1 MARLEVDRTPC
12 AGITQIRFEGLR
24 VSPALSALCAPLS
37 DVKLSR
43 ANLAPSGVLCRVRVV
58 AVTEPSTVHRAKP
71 GEEIDW
77 TIPAAHGAEPDRPP
91 QPRRR
96 LLGDRIGSVEVLAA
110 ILVLLVVFRGP
121 VADAISN
128 PRLQTWT
135 TVFVSVMVQ
144 ATPFLVFGVA
154 LSAVIAV
161 YVPRSFWARALP
173 RHPALAVPV
182 ASCAGVVLP
191 GCECGSVPIAGS
203 LMRRGVTPAAALAF
217 LLAAPAINP
226 IVLTATAVAFPN
238 NPEMVV
244 GRGVASLIVAMIMG
258 WMWLRL
264 GRADWIRLPARPD
277 DGAAKGRAFWS
288 AVRHDVVHAGGFLV
302 LGAMAAATI
311 NVVVPERWL
320 LTLAD
325 NPVLSVL
332 ALALLAVL
340 LSICSEAD
348 AFVAASLSQFSL
360 TSRLVFLVVGP
371 MVDLKL
377 ISMQAGVFGRRFAA
391 RFSPAT
397 FAVAV
402 LVAVGVGA
410 VLL

>member
-1 MARLEVDRTPC
+1 VTATDPN
-12 AGITQIRFEGLR
+12 R
-24 VSPALSALCAPLS
+24 VAAP
-37 DVKLSR
+37 V
-43 ANLAPSGVLCRVRVV
+43 PV
-58 AVTEPSTVHRAKP
+58 
-71 GEEIDW
+71 GE
-77 TIPAAHGAEPDRPP
+77 RP
-91 QPRRR
+91 PRRR
-96 LLGDRIGSVEVLAA
+96 LFGDRIGSVEVLAVL
-110 ILVLLVVFRGP
+110 LVLLVIFREP
-121 VADAISN
+121 VADAISD
-128 PRLQTWT
+128 PRLQNWT
-135 TVFVSVMVQ
+135 TVFVAVMVQ

-161 YVPRSFWARALP
+161 YVPRSFWSRALP

-182 ASCAGVVLP
+182 AGAAGVVLP

-203 LMRRGVTPAAALAF
+203 LIRRGVTPAAALAF

-238 NPEMVV
+238 DPRMVV
-244 GRGVASLIVAMIMG
+244 ARGLASLVVAVVMG
-258 WMWLRL
+258 WLWLRL
-264 GRADWIRLPARPD
+264 GRADWIRLPHRPD
-277 DGAAKGRAFWS
+277 LDDLSRGRAFWS

-311 NVVVPERWL
+311 KAAVPESWL
-320 LTLAD
+320 RDLAGD
-325 NPVLSVL
+325 QALSVL

-360 TSRLVFLVVGP
+360 TSRLAFLVVGP

-377 ISMQAGVFGRRFAA
+377 ISMQAGVFGRRFAL
-391 RFSPAT
+391 RFAPST
-397 FAVAV
+397 FAVGVLVAV
-402 LVAVGVGA
+402 LVGG

>member
-1 MARLEVDRTPC
+1 
-12 AGITQIRFEGLR
+12 
-24 VSPALSALCAPLS
+24 
-37 DVKLSR
+37 
-43 ANLAPSGVLCRVRVV
+43 
-58 AVTEPSTVHRAKP
+58 
-71 GEEIDW
+71 
-77 TIPAAHGAEPDRPP
+77 
-91 QPRRR
+91 
-96 LLGDRIGSVEVLAA
+96 
-110 ILVLLVVFRGP
+110 
-121 VADAISN
+121 
-128 PRLQTWT
+128 
-135 TVFVSVMVQ
+135 
-144 ATPFLVFGVA
+144 
-154 LSAVIAV
+154 
-161 YVPRSFWARALP
+161 
-173 RHPALAVPV
+173 
-182 ASCAGVVLP
+182 
-191 GCECGSVPIAGS
+191 VPIAGS
-203 LMRRGVTPAAALAF
+203 LIRRGVTPSAALAF

-226 IVLTATAVAFPN
+226 IVLTATAVAFPK

-244 GRGVASLIVAMIMG
+244 GRGVASLIVAMVMG
-258 WMWLRL
+258 WLWLRL
-264 GRADWIRLPARPD
+264 GRAEWIRLPARPD
-277 DGAAKGRAFWS
+277 DGTAKGRAFWS

-311 NVVVPERWL
+311 NVIVPERWM

-377 ISMQAGVFGRRFAA
+377 ISMQTGVFGRRFAA

-402 LVAVGVGA
+402 LVAAGVGV
-410 VLL
+410 VIL